1 MTAPLS
7 APILITNRRCL
18 MRPAEDQESPYAPFE
33 SYGTFNEFSRVV
45 TKHVLGGQERFNELK
60 QRLEMCEHAN
70 SKAGAAA
77 LGYLIAMEEKEAES
91 RNIYD
96 VVLEQVENNG
106 EDSCIRTE
114 AIFAAVYKWLDKKF
128 EGEGYPDHDG
138 GCRSV
143 LHEAFDI
150 YMVS

>member
-1 MTAPLS
+1 MEPS
-7 APILITNRRCL
+7 
-18 MRPAEDQESPYAPFE
+18 
-33 SYGTFNEFSRVV
+33 FNEFSKVV
-45 TKHVLGGQERFNELK
+45 TKYVLGSQERFNELK
-60 QRLEMCEHAN
+60 ERMEMCEHAT

-77 LGYLIAMEEKEAES
+77 LGYLIAMEEKEEEN

-96 VVLEQVENNG
+96 IVFEQVENDG

-114 AIFAAVYKWLDKKF
+114 AIFAAIYKWLDGKL

-138 GCRSV
+138 GVRSV

-150 YMVS
+150 YMVSWK

>member
-1 MTAPLS
+1 MEPS
-7 APILITNRRCL
+7 
-18 MRPAEDQESPYAPFE
+18 
-33 SYGTFNEFSRVV
+33 FNEFSKVV
-45 TKHVLGGQERFNELK
+45 TKHVLGSQERFNELK
-60 QRLEMCEHAN
+60 ERMEMCEHAT

-77 LGYLIAMEEKEAES
+77 LGYLIAMEEQEKES

-114 AIFAAVYKWLDKKF
+114 AIFAAFYKWLDGILDRQDYH
-128 EGEGYPDHDG
+128 EGSDVREILAD
-138 GCRSV
+138 
-143 LHEAFDI
+143 AFHI

>member
-1 MTAPLS
+1 MEPS
-7 APILITNRRCL
+7 
-18 MRPAEDQESPYAPFE
+18 
-33 SYGTFNEFSRVV
+33 FNEFSKVV
-45 TKHVLGGQERFNELK
+45 TKYVLGSQERFNELK
-60 QRLEMCEHAN
+60 ERMEMCEHAT

-77 LGYLIAMEEKEAES
+77 LGYLIAMEEKEKES

-106 EDSCIRTE
+106 EDSMIRTE
-114 AIFAAVYKWLDKKF
+114 AIFLAIYKWLDGKL

-138 GCRSV
+138 GVRSV

>member
-1 MTAPLS
+1 MEPS
-7 APILITNRRCL
+7 
-18 MRPAEDQESPYAPFE
+18 
-33 SYGTFNEFSRVV
+33 FNEFSKVV
-45 TKHVLGGQERFNELK
+45 TKYVLGSQERFNELK
-60 QRLEMCEHAN
+60 ERMEMCEHAT

-77 LGYLIAMEEKEAES
+77 LGYLIAMEEKES

-106 EDSCIRTE
+106 EDSMIRTE
-114 AIFAAVYKWLDKKF
+114 AIFAAIYKWLDKKF
-128 EGEGYPDHDG
+128 EGEVYPDHDG

>member
-1 MTAPLS
+1 MEPS
-7 APILITNRRCL
+7 
-18 MRPAEDQESPYAPFE
+18 
-33 SYGTFNEFSRVV
+33 FNEFSKVV
-45 TKHVLGGQERFNELK
+45 TKHVLGSQERFNELK
-60 QRLEMCEHAN
+60 ERMEMCEHAT

-77 LGYLIAMEEKEAES
+77 LGYLIAMEEKES

-106 EDSCIRTE
+106 EDSCIRTD
-114 AIFAAVYKWLDKKF
+114 AIFTAIYTWLDKNL
-128 EGEGYPDHDG
+128 EGNGYPPDMG
-138 GCRSV
+138 PREI

>member
-1 MTAPLS
+1 MEPS
-7 APILITNRRCL
+7 
-18 MRPAEDQESPYAPFE
+18 
-33 SYGTFNEFSRVV
+33 FNEFSKVV
-45 TKHVLGGQERFNELK
+45 TKYVLGSQERFNELK
-60 QRLEMCEHAN
+60 ERMEMCEHAT

-77 LGYLIAMEEKEAES
+77 LGYLIAMEEKES

-106 EDSCIRTE
+106 EDSCVRTE
-114 AIFAAVYKWLDKKF
+114 AIFTAIYKWLDKRLD
-128 EGEGYPDHDG
+128 GEGYLADATT
-138 GCRSV
+138 RMA

>member
-1 MTAPLS
+1 MEPS
-7 APILITNRRCL
+7 
-18 MRPAEDQESPYAPFE
+18 
-33 SYGTFNEFSRVV
+33 FNEFSKVV
-45 TKHVLGGQERFNELK
+45 TKYVLGSQERFNELK
-60 QRLEMCEHAN
+60 ERMEMCEHAT

-77 LGYLIAMEEKEAES
+77 LGYLIAMEEKEKEKEG

-96 VVLEQVENNG
+96 VVLEEVENNG
-106 EDSCIRTE
+106 KDSMIRAD
-114 AIFAAVYKWLDKKF
+114 AIFTAIYKWLDKKF

-150 YMVS
+150 YVGICKWFSHNE

>member
-1 MTAPLS
+1 MEPS
-7 APILITNRRCL
+7 
-18 MRPAEDQESPYAPFE
+18 
-33 SYGTFNEFSRVV
+33 FNEFSKVV
-45 TKHVLGGQERFNELK
+45 TKYVLGSQERFNELK
-60 QRLEMCEHAN
+60 ERMEMCEHAT

-106 EDSCIRTE
+106 EDSMIRTE
-114 AIFAAVYKWLDKKF
+114 AIFAAIYKWLDGKLA
-128 EGEGYPDHDG
+128 EEGYFDDEG
-138 GCRSV
+138 TSRSV
-143 LHEAFDI
+143 LREAFDI

>member
-1 MTAPLS
+1 MEPS
-7 APILITNRRCL
+7 
-18 MRPAEDQESPYAPFE
+18 
-33 SYGTFNEFSRVV
+33 FNEFSKVV
-45 TKHVLGGQERFNELK
+45 TKYVLGSQERFNELK
-60 QRLEMCEHAN
+60 ERMEMCEHAT

-77 LGYLIAMEEKEAES
+77 LGYLIAMEEKERES

-96 VVLEQVENNG
+96 VVLEQVENDG

-114 AIFAAVYKWLDKKF
+114 AIFAAIYEWLDRKLK
-128 EGEGYPDHDG
+128 GEGYSDDEG
-138 GCRSV
+138 SSRSV

>member
-1 MTAPLS
+1 MTWFVSMEPS
-7 APILITNRRCL
+7 
-18 MRPAEDQESPYAPFE
+18 
-33 SYGTFNEFSRVV
+33 FNEFSKVV
-45 TKHVLGGQERFNELK
+45 TKYVLGSQERFNELK
-60 QRLEMCEHAN
+60 ERMEMCEHAT

-77 LGYLIAMEEKEAES
+77 LGYLIAMEEKERES

-114 AIFAAVYKWLDKKF
+114 AIFAAIYKWLDKKF
-128 EGEGYPDHDG
+128 EDEGYGESG
-138 GCRSV
+138 GAREI
-143 LHEAFDI
+143 LLEAFDI